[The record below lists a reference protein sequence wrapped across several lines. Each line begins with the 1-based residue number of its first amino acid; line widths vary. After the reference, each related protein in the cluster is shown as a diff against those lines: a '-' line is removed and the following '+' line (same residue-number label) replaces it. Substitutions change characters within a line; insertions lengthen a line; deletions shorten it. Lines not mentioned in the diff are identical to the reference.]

1 MPASLLQEGNLD
13 STTERGRRTVTPGMQ
28 IMLFA
33 ASVLVFL
40 IGIPLVLLTTQT
52 ESYFAWTIGSALTA
66 AFLGGAYWSSGILE
80 LMASRET
87 SWSNARIAVPA
98 VLLFTVLT
106 LIVTLVHLENFHFDA
121 PGWHTV
127 AGTWAWLIVYA
138 VVPLIMGWL
147 LVRQR
152 TLGGDEPP
160 RTTPLPGWMRVAL
173 VIQAAIMLPIGV
185 GLFFSPLAVAPI
197 WPWGLTALTG
207 RAIGAWLISIGVIA
221 AHAAHENDRQRLR
234 PFAASYTLLAVMQ
247 LLALLR
253 FGGEIDWAATAGWLY
268 LLFLLSIGGIGLFLL
283 LWKRSEH

>member
-1 MPASLLQEGNLD
+1 MD
-13 STTERGRRTVTPGMQ
+13 STNGNGYRPVTRGMQ
-28 IMLFA
+28 IMLLA

-66 AFLGGAYWSSGILE
+66 AFLGGAYWSSGVLE
-80 LMASRET
+80 LMASREKV
-87 SWSNARIAVPA
+87 WARARIAVPA

-106 LIVTLVHLENFHFDA
+106 LVVTLVHIENFHFDA
-121 PGWHTV
+121 PAWHTV

-152 TLGGDEPP
+152 TLTGGEPP
-160 RTTPLPGWMRVAL
+160 RFAPLPTWTRLIL
-173 VIQAAIMLPIGV
+173 VIQALIMLPTGA
-185 GLFFSPLAVAPI
+185 GLFFFPLAVAPI

-221 AHAAHENDRQRLR
+221 AHAVYENDWGRLR
-234 PFAASYTLLAVMQ
+234 PFAVSYTLLAVMQ

-253 FGGEIDWAATAGWLY
+253 FGSEIDWVAPAGWVY
-268 LLFLLSIGGIGLFLL
+268 VLFLLSIGVVGLSGLL
-283 LWKRSEH
+283 RTGAGR

>member
-1 MPASLLQEGNLD
+1 MD
-13 STTERGRRTVTPGMQ
+13 STNGNGYRPVTRGMQ
-28 IMLFA
+28 IMLLA

-66 AFLGGAYWSSGILE
+66 AFLGGAYWSSGVLE
-80 LMASRET
+80 LMASREKV
-87 SWSNARIAVPA
+87 WARARIAVPA

-106 LIVTLVHLENFHFDA
+106 LVVTLVHIENFHFDA
-121 PGWHTV
+121 PAWHTV

-152 TLGGDEPP
+152 TLTGGEPP
-160 RTTPLPGWMRVAL
+160 RLAPLPTWIRLTL
-173 VIQAAIMLPIGV
+173 VIQALIMLPTGI
-185 GLFFSPLAVAPI
+185 GLFFFPLSVAPI

-221 AHAAHENDRQRLR
+221 AHAVYENDWGRLR
-234 PFAASYTLLAVMQ
+234 PFAVSYTLLAVMQ

-253 FGGEIDWAATAGWLY
+253 FGSEIDWVAPAGWVY
-268 LLFLLSIGGIGLFLL
+268 VLFLLSIGVVGLSGLL
-283 LWKRSEH
+283 RTGAGR

>member
-1 MPASLLQEGNLD
+1 MD
-13 STTERGRRTVTPGMQ
+13 SANRNGYRPITRGMR
-28 IMLFA
+28 IMLLA

-80 LMASRET
+80 LMASREKD
-87 SWSNARIAVPA
+87 WARARIAVPA

-106 LIVTLVHLENFHFDA
+106 FVVTLMHIENFHFDA
-121 PGWHTV
+121 PAWHTV

-147 LVRQR
+147 LIRQR
-152 TLGGDEPP
+152 TLTGGDPP
-160 RTTPLPGWMRVAL
+160 RAALLPTWARVVL
-173 VIQAAIMLPIGV
+173 VIQAVIMLPIGA

-197 WPWGLTALTG
+197 WPWTLTALTG

-221 AHAAHENDRQRLR
+221 AHAVYENDWERLR
-234 PFAASYTLLAVMQ
+234 PFTVSYALLAVIQ

-253 FGGEIDWAATAGWLY
+253 FGSEIDWGAPAGWVY
-268 LLFLLSIGGIGLFLL
+268 LLFLLSIGMVGLSGLFR
-283 LWKRSEH
+283 KEAGH